1 MSAQETAGDMH
12 SVVER
17 RLRRIDQRYTSGRR
31 AIIDLLVSVGHPVSI
46 GDHRRAP
53 ARPAA

>member
-17 RLRRIDQRYTSGRR
+17 RLRRIDQRYTSGGGPSSTCWSAS
-31 AIIDLLVSVGHPVSI
+31 AIP
-46 GDHRRAP
+46 
-53 ARPAA
+53 

>member
-1 MSAQETAGDMH
+1 MSVQDMH

-31 AIIDLLVSVGHPVSI
+31 AIIELLVS
-46 GDHRRAP
+46 
-53 ARPAA
+53 ARPPREER